1 MPAAASP
8 GPAESRARRESESSA
23 ATPSNNMNTMTHW
36 NPFRDMQDLQNRV
49 LHALQAKSAAASGQQ
64 ESITVAEWS
73 PAVDITE
80 DSSEYL
86 IKAELPEVSREDVK
100 VTVENGML
108 TLKGERRLEKEEH
121 GRKFHRVE
129 RAYGSFLRS
138 FHLPEN
144 TDPSKV
150 SAEFKDGLLRI
161 RLPKQEA
168 ALPRQIEVKI
178 GGAIEA

>member
-1 MPAAASP
+1 
-8 GPAESRARRESESSA
+8 
-23 ATPSNNMNTMTHW
+23 MNTMTHW
-36 NPFRDMQDLQNRV
+36 NPFREMQDLQSRV
-49 LHALQAKSAAASGQQ
+49 LHALQAKSAAAAKGRQ
-64 ESITVAEWS
+64 ESAPSAEWA

-80 DSSEYL
+80 DASEYR
-86 IKAELPEVSREDVK
+86 IKAELPEVGRDDVK

-108 TLKGERRLEKEEH
+108 TLKGERRLEKEET

-138 FHLPEN
+138 FHLPE
-144 TDPSKV
+144 DADAAKV
-150 SAEFKDGLLRI
+150 SAEFKDGVLQI

-178 GGAIEA
+178 G

>member
-1 MPAAASP
+1 
-8 GPAESRARRESESSA
+8 
-23 ATPSNNMNTMTHW
+23 MNTMTHW
-36 NPFRDMQDLQNRV
+36 NPFREMQDLQNRV
-49 LHALQAKSAAASGQQ
+49 LHALQAKSAAATNGQQ
-64 ESITVAEWS
+64 ESITVAEWA

-80 DSSEYL
+80 DASEYL
-86 IKAELPEVSREDVK
+86 IKAELPEVGRDDVK

-108 TLKGERRLEKEEH
+108 TLKGERRLEKEES

-138 FHLPEN
+138 FHLPED

-150 SAEFKDGLLRI
+150 SAEFKDGVLLI
-161 RLPKQEA
+161 RLPKQET

-178 GGAIEA
+178 G

>member
-1 MPAAASP
+1 
-8 GPAESRARRESESSA
+8 
-23 ATPSNNMNTMTHW
+23 MNTMTHW
-36 NPFRDMQDLQNRV
+36 NPFREMQDLQNRV
-49 LHALQAKSAAASGQQ
+49 LHALQAKSAAAANGQQ
-64 ESITVAEWS
+64 ESITVAEWA

-80 DSSEYL
+80 DASEYL
-86 IKAELPEVSREDVK
+86 IKAELPEVGRDDVK

-108 TLKGERRLEKEEH
+108 TLKGERRLEKEET

-144 TDPSKV
+144 ADAAKV
-150 SAEFKDGLLRI
+150 SAEFKDGVLLI
-161 RLPKQEA
+161 RLPKQET

-178 GGAIEA
+178 G